1 MILYVFQKQ
10 SKNFASNYLVDTGC
24 KLNVHKTFRRR
35 PGCSIY
41 VLCLRSIYNFA
52 VIPKFS
58 VFVIVLKR
66 SYICYYII
74 FMIIPLKEISASGKV
89 WKNCFLDKY
98 VTLIVLVQLKKLHWS
113 NYKKIIEGMEHWNQ
127 LQLFNK
133 HAIIEGTV
141 FQIENAL
148 TNDRFRFQKYPENF
162 AFRLLMTLQ

>member
-1 MILYVFQKQ
+1 
-10 SKNFASNYLVDTGC
+10 
-24 KLNVHKTFRRR
+24 
-35 PGCSIY
+35 
-41 VLCLRSIYNFA
+41 
-52 VIPKFS
+52 
-58 VFVIVLKR
+58 
-66 SYICYYII
+66 
-74 FMIIPLKEISASGKV
+74 MIIPLKEISASGKV

-162 AFRLLMTLQ
+162 AFRLLITLQ